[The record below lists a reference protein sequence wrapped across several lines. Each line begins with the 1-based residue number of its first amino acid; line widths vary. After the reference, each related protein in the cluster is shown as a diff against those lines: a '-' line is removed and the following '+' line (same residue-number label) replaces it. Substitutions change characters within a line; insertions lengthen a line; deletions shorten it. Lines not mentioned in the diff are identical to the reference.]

1 MKIAQ
6 PVMQKRQAEI
16 KSKFSG
22 DPKKQQEELG
32 KLMNEFGSPLAGCLP
47 LIVQMPVLFA
57 LFATL
62 RGSPFADVPYN
73 INLKVVPQDQVA
85 AIDPKPYKSPRHSIF
100 ITEKS
105 HFPVVA
111 TIPSGTKLGTEESV
125 KVNLQT
131 TNGNSYSEVLSKY
144 DNVSKFLPT
153 WTVSKGSEN
162 LKVSQDGTVTALK
175 PGDATIEAKI
185 PGLAAKSGFLFIKA
199 LGQVGFY
206 VDGKINWDIATLVG
220 AFGLTL
226 LLSQVL
232 SSQGMPANPQQSTAN
247 KITPVMITGMF
258 LFFPLPAGVLLYM
271 VVANIFQAFQTFL
284 LNKEALPE
292 NLKVSQDGTVTAIKP
307 GDATIEAKIPGLA
320 AKSGFLFIKALGQV
334 GFYVDGS
341 INWDI
346 AALVGAFGLTLLLSQ
361 VLSSQGMPS
370 NPQQSTANKITPV
383 MITGMFL
390 FFPLPAGVL
399 LYMVVANI
407 FQAFQTFLL
416 NKEALPENLQKI
428 LDQQLLAKNEVITTS
443 ASTISDK
450 RLPFEPNSKK

>member
-1 MKIAQ
+1 MIGFISEKLLIPILDFFYGLVPSYGLAIVALTVVIRIALFPLSAGSIRSARRMKIAQ

-16 KSKFSG
+16 KSKFAG
-22 DPKKQQEELG
+22 NAKKQQEELG

-73 INLKVVPQDQVA
+73 INLKILPQEQVA
-85 AIDPKPYKSPRHSIF
+85 TVEPKPFTSPRHSIF
-100 ITEKS
+100 INEKT

-111 TIPSGTKLGTEESV
+111 SIPNGTKLGLEDTL
-125 KVNLQT
+125 KINLQT
-131 TNGNSYSEVLSKY
+131 TTGNNYSEVLSKY
-144 DNVSKFLPT
+144 EEGSKFMPS
-153 WTVSKGSEN
+153 WSVSKGSEN
-162 LKVSQDGTVTALK
+162 VKISNEGVVT
-175 PGDATIEAKI
+175 PI
-185 PGLAAKSGFLFIKA
+185 
-199 LGQVGFY
+199 Q
-206 VDGKINWDIATLVG
+206 
-220 AFGLTL
+220 
-226 LLSQVL
+226 
-232 SSQGMPANPQQSTAN
+232 
-247 KITPVMITGMF
+247 
-258 LFFPLPAGVLLYM
+258 
-271 VVANIFQAFQTFL
+271 
-284 LNKEALPE
+284 
-292 NLKVSQDGTVTAIKP
+292 P

-361 VLSSQGMPS
+361 FLSGQGMPA

-407 FQAFQTFLL
+407 FQALQTFIL
-416 NKEALPENLQKI
+416 NKETLPDNLQKI
-428 LDQQLLAKNEVITTS
+428 LDDQLLNKDKVMSTS
-443 ASTISDK
+443 PPINDK

>member
-1 MKIAQ
+1 VIGFISEKLLIPILDFFYGLVPSYGLAIIALTIVIRIALFPLSAGSIRSARRMKIAQ

-73 INLKVVPQDQVA
+73 INLKVVPQEQLA
-85 AIDPKPYKSPRHSIF
+85 TIDPKPYTSPRHSIF
-100 ITEKS
+100 ITEKA
-105 HFPVVA
+105 HYPIVA
-111 TIPSGTKLGTEESV
+111 SLPNGTKLGTEESV
-125 KVNLQT
+125 KINLQT
-131 TNGNSYSEVLSKY
+131 TNGNNYSDVLSKFE
-144 DNVSKFLPT
+144 NGSKFEPS
-153 WTVSKGSEN
+153 WKVSKGSEFIE
-162 LKVSQDGTVTALK
+162 VSNEGVVT
-175 PGDATIEAKI
+175 
-185 PGLAAKSGFLFIKA
+185 
-199 LGQVGFY
+199 
-206 VDGKINWDIATLVG
+206 
-220 AFGLTL
+220 
-226 LLSQVL
+226 
-232 SSQGMPANPQQSTAN
+232 
-247 KITPVMITGMF
+247 
-258 LFFPLPAGVLLYM
+258 PL
-271 VVANIFQAFQTFL
+271 
-284 LNKEALPE
+284 
-292 NLKVSQDGTVTAIKP
+292 KP

-346 AALVGAFGLTLLLSQ
+346 ATLVGAFGLTLLLSQ
-361 VLSSQGMPS
+361 MLSGQGMPS

-399 LYMVVANI
+399 LYMVVANV
-407 FQAFQTFLL
+407 FQALQTFLL
-416 NKEALPENLQKI
+416 NKEALPDNLQKI
-428 LDQQLLAKNEVITTS
+428 LDEQLNNKNDVLTTS
-443 ASTISDK
+443 PVISDK